1 MDFFLNNF
9 GLLYINKK
17 WDYAK
22 DQRSYGSHDLS
33 AEIKQARRALVINWD
48 PEGPWSG
55 LQVLIYSYRFRFTKD
70 AILINIMLA
79 WSI

>member
-1 MDFFLNNF
+1 MQK
-9 GLLYINKK
+9 I
-17 WDYAK
+17 K
-22 DQRSYGSHDLS
+22 DHMGHTTSVLKLS
-33 AEIKQARRALVINWD
+33 RLEGPPVINWD